1 MNFDEFENKLRGQPR
16 REIPPE
22 WRREILAPLR
32 RRTGAPLSWWRQL
45 LWPHPAAWA
54 SLAAV
59 WVAIFALNLAGAPEA
74 VTVQAA
80 ASKPSPDK
88 LVAYQERQRLWAEL
102 ALDLSPQPRKPQ
114 PAMDR
119 PRSNVRRAE
128 VVV

>member
-1 MNFDEFENKLRGQPR
+1 MNFDEFENKLRAQPR
-16 REIPPE
+16 RKIPPE

-32 RRTGAPLSWWRQL
+32 RRTEAPASWWRQL

-54 SLAAV
+54 SLAVA
-59 WVAIFALNLAGAPEA
+59 WVAIFALNLAGAPEGESY
-74 VTVQAA
+74 A

-102 ALDLSPQPRKPQ
+102 ALDLSRPPRKPLS
-114 PAMDR
+114 AIDR
-119 PRSNVRRAE
+119 PRSHATPAE

>member
-22 WRREILAPLR
+22 WRREILEPLR
-32 RRTGAPLSWWRQL
+32 RRSGPPVSWWRQL

-54 SLAAV
+54 SLAAA
-59 WVAIFALNLAGAPEA
+59 WVAIVALNLAGAPEGELYVA
-74 VTVQAA
+74 G
-80 ASKPSPDK
+80 KPAPDK

-102 ALDLSPQPRKPQ
+102 ALDLSRQPRKPM

-119 PRSNVRRAE
+119 PRSQAPSAE
-128 VVV
+128 VIV

>member
-1 MNFDEFENKLRGQPR
+1 MNFDEFENRLRGQPR

-22 WRREILAPLR
+22 WRREILAPLCKQ
-32 RRTGAPLSWWRQL
+32 TKAPVSWWHQL

-54 SLAAV
+54 SLAAA
-59 WVAIFALNLAGAPEA
+59 WGAIFALNLAGAPEGKSY
-74 VTVQAA
+74 AA
-80 ASKPSPDK
+80 IQSPDK

-102 ALDLSPQPRKPQ
+102 APDLSPQRRKPV

-119 PRSNVRRAE
+119 PRSQLPFAE

>member
-32 RRTGAPLSWWRQL
+32 RRVEAPVAWWRQL

-54 SLAAV
+54 GLAAA
-59 WVAIFALNLAGAPEA
+59 WVAIFALNLASAPEA
-74 VTVQAA
+74 ASYQAT
-80 ASKPSPDK
+80 SKPSPDK
-88 LVAYQERQRLWAEL
+88 LLAYQERQRLWAEL
-102 ALDLSPQPRKPQ
+102 ALDPSPQPRKPQ

-119 PRSNVRRAE
+119 PRSGASSSE

>member
-1 MNFDEFENKLRGQPR
+1 MNFDEFENKLQGQPR

-22 WRREILAPLR
+22 WRWEILAPLR
-32 RRTGAPLSWWRQL
+32 RRPEAPVPWWRQL

-54 SLAAV
+54 TLAAA
-59 WVAIFALNLAGAPEA
+59 WVAIFGLNLAGAPEA
-74 VTVQAA
+74 ASSQA

-88 LVAYQERQRLWAEL
+88 LMAYQERQRLWAEL

-114 PAMDR
+114 PAVDR
-119 PRSNVRRAE
+119 PRSNVRPAE

>member
-1 MNFDEFENKLRGQPR
+1 MNFDEFENKLRSQPP

-32 RRTGAPLSWWRQL
+32 RRTEAPVAWWRQL

-54 SLAAV
+54 SLAGA

-74 VTVQAA
+74 ASYQAA
-80 ASKPSPDK
+80 GKPSPDK

-102 ALDLSPQPRKPQ
+102 ALDLSRQPRKPL
-114 PAMDR
+114 PTMDR
-119 PRSNVRRAE
+119 PRSEAPSAE
-128 VVV
+128 VMV

>member
-22 WRREILAPLR
+22 WRREILAPLHR
-32 RRTGAPLSWWRQL
+32 RVEAPVAWWRQL

-54 SLAAV
+54 SLAAA
-59 WVAIFALNLAGAPEA
+59 WVAIFALNLASAPEA
-74 VTVQAA
+74 ASYQA

-102 ALDLSPQPRKPQ
+102 ALDLSPQPRKAL
-114 PAMDR
+114 PAIDR
-119 PRSNVRRAE
+119 PRSNLRPAE
-128 VVV
+128 AVV

>member
-1 MNFDEFENKLRGQPR
+1 MNFDEFENKLRSQPR

-32 RRTGAPLSWWRQL
+32 RRTDAPISWWRQL

-54 SLAAV
+54 SLAAA
-59 WVAIFALNLAGAPEA
+59 WMAIFALNLAGAPEA
-74 VTVQAA
+74 ASLQA

-102 ALDLSPQPRKPQ
+102 ALDLSRQPRKPL

-119 PRSNVRRAE
+119 PRSQAPSAK

>member
-1 MNFDEFENKLRGQPR
+1 MNFDEFENKLCGQPR
-16 REIPPE
+16 KEIPPE

-32 RRTGAPLSWWRQL
+32 LRTEAPVSWWRQL

-54 SLAAV
+54 SLAAA

-74 VTVQAA
+74 ASLQA

-88 LVAYQERQRLWAEL
+88 LVAYEERQRLWAEL
-102 ALDLSPQPRKPQ
+102 ALDLSRQPRKPQ

-119 PRSNVRRAE
+119 PRSNVRPAE

>member
-32 RRTGAPLSWWRQL
+32 LRTEVPVSWWRQL

-54 SLAAV
+54 SLAAA
-59 WVAIFALNLAGAPEA
+59 WVAIFALNLAGAPEGEPY
-74 VTVQAA
+74 A

-88 LVAYQERQRLWAEL
+88 LVAYEERQRLWAEL
-102 ALDLSPQPRKPQ
+102 ALDLSPRPRKPQ
-114 PAMDR
+114 PAIDR
-119 PRSNVRRAE
+119 PRSNVRPAE